1 LVPRA
6 IWVVSADSATGAV
19 LAAALAG
26 MAAPGSA
33 RYVNLAG
40 LAALLTGGL
49 LLLARAARL
58 GFLINFLSRIVLVG
72 FLAGVGIQ
80 VAIAQL
86 PDLLGITV
94 ASTRTPSRLGRTV
107 AALDQAQLA
116 TVAVSAAV
124 TTSTTR
130 RPQCSPGSPGS
141 FATSTSASSSPA
153 LRGRHASNSTGT
165 ASAPPW
171 APAPFNDTPGAALEA
186 YHARTGGAR

>member
-1 LVPRA
+1 
-6 IWVVSADSATGAV
+6 V

-33 RYVNLAG
+33 RYVHLAG

-58 GFLINFLSRIVLVG
+58 GFLTNFLSRTVLVG

-94 ASTRTPSRLGRTV
+94 TSTRTLSRLGRTV
-107 AALDQAQLA
+107 AALD
-116 TVAVSAAV
+116 
-124 TTSTTR
+124 
-130 RPQCSPGSPGS
+130 
-141 FATSTSASSSPA
+141 
-153 LRGRHASNSTGT
+153 
-165 ASAPPW
+165 
-171 APAPFNDTPGAALEA
+171 
-186 YHARTGGAR
+186 